1 MSKIERES
9 FVFYRSFYDY
19 IKKLKK
25 SDRLQALDAIISYAL
40 DGEII
45 KTDGISEA
53 IFLAI
58 RPQID
63 ANNKRYE
70 NGKKGGRKQKD
81 SNSESLAQA
90 DEPDNNINYVNN
102 KNINKKKPTDIKP
115 ADKKEPNENVN
126 VNVND
131 NVNDNVNVN
140 VNVNELGSDA
150 QKFFEH
156 DTHTAL
162 QNQGDISFA
171 DFWKI
176 YPKRVNKKH
185 AQIEWQRI
193 NPDTQTARRI
203 IDGVGKWAK
212 SLQWQQ
218 DGGKYIPH
226 PATYLRTARWEDT
239 DAIDV
244 DCGAIGNSRN
254 APASFNLDEFDRYTL
269 GGDIGKTATGSGT
282 DGA

>member
-1 MSKIERES
+1 MERES
-9 FVFYRSFYDY
+9 FVFYRSFFEAL
-19 IKKLKK
+19 KKLKPRSRQK
-25 SDRLQALDAIISYAL
+25 ALDAIINYAL
-40 DGEII
+40 DGVE
-45 KTDGISEA
+45 TPLDDAASVL
-53 IFLAI
+53 FLAI
-58 RPQID
+58 KPQLD
-63 ANNKRYE
+63 ANNKRYVS
-70 NGKKGGRKQKD
+70 GKQGGRKPSEKMEYELEEITPENE
-81 SNSESLAQA
+81 SNGFNE
-90 DEPDNNINYVNN
+90 
-102 KNINKKKPTDIKP
+102 KKPSVLKKSLEKKP
-115 ADKKEPNENVN
+115 NENENVN
-126 VNVND
+126 VNENE
-131 NVNDNVNVN
+131 
-140 VNVNELGSDA
+140 NVNENVYVNENADGLRSRETIGC
-150 QKFFEH
+150 
-156 DTHTAL
+156 DTHTATFL
-162 QNQGDISFA
+162 HNQGDISFA

-244 DCGAIGNSRN
+244 DCGATGNSRN
-254 APASFNLDEFDRYTL
+254 APASFDLDEFDRYTL
-269 GGDIGKTATGSGT
+269 GAATGSGT